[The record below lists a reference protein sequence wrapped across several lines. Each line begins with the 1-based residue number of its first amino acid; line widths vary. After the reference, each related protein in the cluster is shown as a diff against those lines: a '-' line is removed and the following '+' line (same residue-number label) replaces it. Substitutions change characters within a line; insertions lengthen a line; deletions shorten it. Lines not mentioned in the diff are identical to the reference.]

1 MGISIVLCSIN
12 AVPVGAGINHQT
24 IEAGFGVTLV
34 TDGALPSVNL
44 LQKSF
49 SRTIGQTA
57 TLAFTVIPVL
67 NIESDE
73 GGL

>member
-1 MGISIVLCSIN
+1 M
-12 AVPVGAGINHQT
+12 
-24 IEAGFGVTLV
+24 EAGLGVTGV
-34 TDGALPSVNL
+34 AGGALPSSNL